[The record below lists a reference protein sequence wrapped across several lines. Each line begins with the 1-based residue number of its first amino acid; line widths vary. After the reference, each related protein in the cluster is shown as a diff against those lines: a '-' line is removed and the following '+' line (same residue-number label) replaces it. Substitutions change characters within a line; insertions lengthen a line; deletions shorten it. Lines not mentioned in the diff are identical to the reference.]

1 MSSNTRQRWA
11 EIETLVSGNKSSLTA
26 STHLEIKS
34 FAEEQGLMTK
44 NDFPKFK
51 HSLKKIGVFYDDLR
65 SAAHEAAESQLDEA
79 VAALADAPRTGAHV
93 TLWSAAVEG
102 DDGSGAYAVV
112 AADRSAVWYGR
123 FFDDD
128 RVRVAGDLVSAEQ
141 SAAEKAVWI
150 GTKALSTAGEG
161 GWLTIVTTCP
171 HLEIDVLQRAGA
183 RQGVAVDVDVDED
196 ERAIRLAETPGF
208 QRWQDTD
215 LARLVEHD
223 EED

>member
-65 SAAHEAAESQLDEA
+65 SAAHAESQLDEA

-150 GTKALSTAGEG
+150 GAKALSTAGEG